1 MVWAFWVNIGTS
13 ASFQKK
19 AKTQI
24 KKESR
29 NIGNEIRR
37 RLKPLERMAVISCV
51 RDNIPKVKNVE
62 KRAAKANTRESKR
75 GIL

>member
-37 RLKPLERMAVISCV
+37 RLKPLERMAVISFV

-62 KRAAKANTRESKR
+62 KRAAKANMRESKR